1 MVYTKNFKSYNFQTC
16 LLLHS
21 RLKIGWKVTRFIT
34 VYEHENVK
42 EFTSANFDADVIKSD
57 TPVLV
62 DFWAEWCGPCRAIAP
77 IVEEVANEYDGK
89 VKVGKLN
96 VDHENQMAMQFGVRS
111 IPALLIFNQGAVV
124 NQIVGAVPKSNTT
137 EVLDSV
143 I

>member
-1 MVYTKNFKSYNFQTC
+1 MS
-16 LLLHS
+16 
-21 RLKIGWKVTRFIT
+21 
-34 VYEHENVK
+34 ENVK

-77 IVEEVANEYDGK
+77 IVEELANEYDGK

-124 NQIVGAVPKSNTT
+124 NQIVGAVPKIKIT
-137 EVLDSV
+137 EILDSV

>member
-1 MVYTKNFKSYNFQTC
+1 MS
-16 LLLHS
+16 
-21 RLKIGWKVTRFIT
+21 
-34 VYEHENVK
+34 ENVK

-124 NQIVGAVPKSNTT
+124 YLIVGAVPKIKIT
-137 EVLDSV
+137 ELLDSV
-143 I
+143 ILFK

>member
-1 MVYTKNFKSYNFQTC
+1 MS
-16 LLLHS
+16 
-21 RLKIGWKVTRFIT
+21 
-34 VYEHENVK
+34 ENVK

-124 NQIVGAVPKSNTT
+124 NQIVGAVPKITIT
-137 EVLDSV
+137 EILDSV

>member
-1 MVYTKNFKSYNFQTC
+1 MS
-16 LLLHS
+16 
-21 RLKIGWKVTRFIT
+21 
-34 VYEHENVK
+34 ENVK

-77 IVEEVANEYDGK
+77 IVEEVANEHNGK

-96 VDHENQMAMQFGVRS
+96 VDNENKMAMQFGVRS

-124 NQIVGAVPKSNTT
+124 NQIVGAVPKIKIT
-137 EVLDSV
+137 EILDSV